1 MDIAKDRPEALS
13 LGLKYYYGNVCKSCD
28 TNIKRVKKYDCLE
41 CHVANRK
48 VAAKAFFESP
58 KGKAYKRS
66 LERLRR
72 ASMRSALVPWADLE
86 KISEIYSE
94 ARKLGMHVDHIIPL
108 KHELVCGLH
117 NEFNL
122 QLLPPNENM
131 AKSNFFEVL

>member
-1 MDIAKDRPEALS
+1 
-13 LGLKYYYGNVCKSCD
+13 
-28 TNIKRVKKYDCLE
+28 
-41 CHVANRK
+41 
-48 VAAKAFFESP
+48 
-58 KGKAYKRS
+58 
-66 LERLRR
+66 
-72 ASMRSALVPWADLE
+72 MRSALVPWADLE